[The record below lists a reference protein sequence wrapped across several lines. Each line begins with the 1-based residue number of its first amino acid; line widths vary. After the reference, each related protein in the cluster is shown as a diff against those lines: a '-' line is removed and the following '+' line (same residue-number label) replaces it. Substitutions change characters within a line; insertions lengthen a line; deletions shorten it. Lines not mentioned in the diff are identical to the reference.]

1 MKRND
6 KRVILLDGINRVA
19 YDLTLANSELSTS
32 AGCGSLIT
40 AIQIIRNRVAYNVLQ
55 MMSTA
60 QPDETFSGEI
70 AEDLFFL
77 GHLNAEPSA
86 ELYNEFYGNPAQEIQ
101 AQTFEHG

>member
-1 MKRND
+1 MKRNNN
-6 KRVILLDGINRVA
+6 RVILLDGTNKLA
-19 YDLTLANSELSTS
+19 YDLTLAHGELATA

-55 MMSTA
+55 MLATA
-60 QPDETFSGEI
+60 QPDETFAGEI

-86 ELYNEFYGNPAQEIQ
+86 ELYNECCGNPAHETQ

>member
-1 MKRND
+1 M
-6 KRVILLDGINRVA
+6 LDGINKVG
-19 YDLTLANSELSTS
+19 YDLTLAHGELATA

-55 MMSTA
+55 MLATA
-60 QPDETFSGEI
+60 QPDETFAVEI

-77 GHLNAEPSA
+77 EHLNTKPSA
-86 ELYNEFYGNPAQEIQ
+86 ELYNECCGNPAHETQ